1 MDDNSLF
8 VVVEGL
14 DGSGKTSIARQL
26 VYFLQ
31 IALKRNVKLTF
42 EPHDPSGGGL
52 FIRQVLE
59 KKITTFSQET
69 LMLAFAANR
78 LDHCSR
84 EINPWL
90 SGGAERIVVCD
101 RYYLSSLVYQSN
113 EDFSFADVM
122 SVSRNARK
130 PDLTIFMNVSNE
142 VCYERMK
149 IRNKPQ
155 ELFETDLSNTRQKYL
170 SAIEFLRTTRNENIV
185 IVDAGGTMQEVLE
198 AVVTVVANAGPA
210 HWKAPLASI
219 TDYQIQTPS
228 VFKFTTTASTNL
240 VSITDELLRAYPDKT
255 FAQQSEDE
263 LEHWLSAK
271 FESLSLNEK
280 GELLLAHLQSL
291 RYTLKAEIPW
301 TPLTAYS
308 LEYTLP
314 GGIVQLGAVLFVSE
328 SQRYDLILESVAEL
342 RRMTD
347 FMFVFSPGEKAT
359 VTDYYEREIVQYKN
373 KEQSLFPAT
382 HLITEQDLQKA
393 ILVAARAKDL
403 KITSA

>member
-31 IALKRNVKLTF
+31 TALKQSVKLTF

-52 FIRQVLE
+52 YIRQVLE
-59 KKITTFSQET
+59 KKITHFSHET

-90 SGGAERIVVCD
+90 SGGEERIVICD

-113 EDFSFADVM
+113 DDFSFADVM

-170 SAIEFLRTTRNENIV
+170 SAIEFLRTTRDENIV
-185 IVDAGGTMQEVLE
+185 VVDAGGTMQEVLE
-198 AVVTVVANAGPA
+198 AVVTVVAGAGPA

-219 TDYQIQTPS
+219 ADYQIQAPDIFNLTATPS
-228 VFKFTTTASTNL
+228 TMSVT
-240 VSITDELLRAYPDKT
+240 ITDELLQAYPNKT
-255 FAQQSEDE
+255 FAQQTEEVLSN
-263 LEHWLSAK
+263 WLRSK
-271 FESLSLNEK
+271 FETLSLSEK
-280 GELLLAHLQSL
+280 GTLLVAHLQSL
-291 RYTLKAEIPW
+291 NYTIKEAIPW

-314 GGIVQLGAVLFVSE
+314 GGIIQLGAVLFVSE

-342 RRMTD
+342 RTTTD
-347 FMFVFSPGEKAT
+347 FMFVFSPGAAAT
-359 VTDYYEREIVQYKN
+359 VTNYYEREIVQYKD
-373 KEQSLFPAT
+373 KVQSLFPAT
-382 HLITEQDLQKA
+382 RLITELDLQKA
-393 ILVAARAKDL
+393 LLENARTKNL
-403 KITSA
+403 KELT